1 MLLIQSDAI
10 ASLAFFVQEID
21 KRQTRGVMPDSGLFC
36 RFLLYLSKISPTV
49 LKVFFRDCK
58 KKDKKSKKKS
68 KKDGFFRGF
77 PTKRRSKQ
85 GDYQFLGALLERL
98 DDYFTF
104 FIPQFLQKHLNCLE
118 VFPQG
123 SSLAPLFPISVKT
136 L

>member
-1 MLLIQSDAI
+1 ML
-10 ASLAFFVQEID
+10 
-21 KRQTRGVMPDSGLFC
+21 
-36 RFLLYLSKISPTV
+36 
-49 LKVFFRDCK
+49 CK

-68 KKDGFFRGF
+68 KKDGFFRSLQI
-77 PTKRRSKQ
+77 KSSSKQ
-85 GDYQFLGALLERL
+85 GDYQFLGALFGRL
-98 DDYFTF
+98 DDYLPF